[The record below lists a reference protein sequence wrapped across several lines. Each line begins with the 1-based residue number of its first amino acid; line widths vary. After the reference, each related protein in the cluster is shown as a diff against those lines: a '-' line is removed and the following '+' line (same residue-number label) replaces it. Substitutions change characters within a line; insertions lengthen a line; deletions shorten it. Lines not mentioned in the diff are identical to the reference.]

1 MDNTLTD
8 YQVRLEIFEGPLDLL
23 LFLVKKEKINIW
35 DVSLSKITREYLEYL
50 EKKDKIN
57 LSREGDFLLWAA
69 TLIYIKSL
77 KLLPRNKEMSEKE
90 EEEIDLISRIDNY
103 DKIKVI
109 SSILKEK
116 EIANTLFFKKESP
129 PEFDENEFYL
139 EDINLYDLAKSFFQ
153 LLKKKEQE
161 EFLIVRGRRFSIE
174 EKIDEILQILKV
186 EKYIEFLS
194 YIEGR
199 SSLEEAF
206 VAFFA
211 LLELIRRRVV
221 TAKQKKSFNKIHVW
235 LNKEDGRY
243 FRKRKN

>member
-1 MDNTLTD
+1 MENTLTD
-8 YQVRLEIFEGPLDLL
+8 YQVKLEVFEGPLDLL
-23 LFLVKKEKINIW
+23 LFLVKKDKINIW

-50 EKKDKIN
+50 EKKDRIN

-77 KLLPRNKEMSEKE
+77 RLLPRNEGMSKKE
-90 EEEIDLISRIDNY
+90 EEEIDFINRIDIY
-103 DKIKVI
+103 DKIKTI
-109 SSILKEK
+109 SGILKDK
-116 EIANTLFFKKESP
+116 EIANTYFYRKETP
-129 PEFDENEFYL
+129 PEFNENEFYL
-139 EDINLYDLAKSFFQ
+139 EDVDLYNLAKSFFQ

-174 EKIDEILQILKV
+174 EKIDEILQILKI

-211 LLELIRRRVV
+211 LLELIRRRVI
-221 TAKQKKSFNKIHVW
+221 TAKQKKSFDKIHVW
-235 LNKEDGRY
+235 MNKENGRLI
-243 FRKRKN
+243 RKRKN